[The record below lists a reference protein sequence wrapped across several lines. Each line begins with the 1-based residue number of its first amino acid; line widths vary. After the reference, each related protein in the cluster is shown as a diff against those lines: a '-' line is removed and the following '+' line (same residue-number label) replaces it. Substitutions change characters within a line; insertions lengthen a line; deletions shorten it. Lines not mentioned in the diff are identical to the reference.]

1 MSKIVFRVLDF
12 FEAFAEEKRPLSLT
26 ELSRILGIPPSSCH
40 GVLRAMEERGFLY
53 ELRARAGFYPT
64 ARLLELG
71 RIIVE
76 HDAALARIAPALTK
90 LRDHLDESVF
100 LAKANGLS
108 IVYLAV
114 LHAEKRLRLAL
125 KPGDHVRSLYAS
137 SAGKAVL
144 STLDPDALAEFF
156 SHTRLVPLTPRTV
169 TRKAELQR
177 ELKVSA
183 QRGWFLNNEETVED
197 SLTVSGIFT
206 LHGSIYVV
214 TIAGSLKPME
224 RKLER
229 VTHGLLQTLDDLRTL
244 AP

>member
-12 FEAFAEEKRPLSLT
+12 FEAFAEEQRPLSLS
-26 ELSRILGIPPSSCH
+26 ELSRILDIPPSSCH

-53 ELRARAGFYPT
+53 ELKARAGFYPT

-76 HDAALARIAPALTK
+76 HDAVLSRIEPVLTK
-90 LRDHLDESVF
+90 LRDSLDESVF

-144 STLDPDALAEFF
+144 STLDPAALVEFLK
-156 SHTRLVPLTPRTV
+156 HTRLVSLTPRTI
-169 TRKAELQR
+169 TSKAKLQR
-177 ELKVSA
+177 DLKLSV

-197 SLTVSGIFT
+197 SLTISGLFM
-206 LHGSIYVV
+206 LNGSFYVL

-224 RKLER
+224 RKLHR
-229 VTHGLLQTLDDLRTL
+229 ATQGLVQALSELGGLSS
-244 AP
+244 

>member
-12 FEAFAEEKRPLSLT
+12 FEAFAEQQRPLSLS

-53 ELRARAGFYPT
+53 ELKARAGFYPT

-76 HDAALARIAPALTK
+76 HDAGLARVEPKLAE
-90 LRDHLDESVF
+90 LRDSCDESVF
-100 LAKANGLS
+100 LAKASALS

-144 STLDPDALAEFF
+144 STLAPSDLAEFL
-156 SHTRLVPLTPRTV
+156 SHTKLIALTPRTI
-169 TRKAELQR
+169 TSKSELQR
-177 ELKVSA
+177 DLKLSVE
-183 QRGWFLNNEETVED
+183 RGWFLNNEETVED
-197 SLTVSGIFT
+197 SLTVSSIFAMN
-206 LHGSIYVV
+206 GSTYVV
-214 TIAGSLKPME
+214 TVAGSLKPME

-229 VTHGLLQTLDDLRTL
+229 VTKALVATVEDLAKL
-244 AP
+244 SP

>member
-12 FEAFAEEKRPLSLT
+12 FEAFAEQQRPLSLS
-26 ELSRILGIPPSSCH
+26 ELSRILDIPPSSCH

-53 ELRARAGFYPT
+53 ELKARAGFYPT

-76 HDAALARIAPALTK
+76 HDVALSRLEPVLSE
-90 LRDHLDESVF
+90 LRDALDESVF

-114 LHAEKRLRLAL
+114 LHADKRLRLAL

-144 STLDPDALAEFF
+144 STLDAKALSEFLA
-156 SHTRLVPLTPRTV
+156 TLKLAALTPRTMTNKV
-169 TRKAELQR
+169 ELQKD
-177 ELKVSA
+177 LKLSVE
-183 QRGWFLNNEETVED
+183 RGWFMNREETVED
-197 SLTVSGIFT
+197 SLTVSAPFQFNGVW
-206 LHGSIYVV
+206 YVV
-214 TIAGSLKPME
+214 TVAGSLKPME
-224 RKLER
+224 RKLEA
-229 VTHGLLQTLDDLRTL
+229 VTSALLKTIKQLSVM